1 MNSIEAMS
9 PIFLPIYR
17 QDTTITHKATHQ
29 VVTDGQITRVVDEY
43 ITYSKTGQIVKSVT
57 SHTIDIMI

>member
-1 MNSIEAMS
+1 MIEAMS

-17 QDTTITHKATHQ
+17 LDTTITHKATHQ
-29 VVTDGQITRVVDEY
+29 VVTDGQVEKITDDY

-57 SHTIDIMI
+57 SHTIDILV